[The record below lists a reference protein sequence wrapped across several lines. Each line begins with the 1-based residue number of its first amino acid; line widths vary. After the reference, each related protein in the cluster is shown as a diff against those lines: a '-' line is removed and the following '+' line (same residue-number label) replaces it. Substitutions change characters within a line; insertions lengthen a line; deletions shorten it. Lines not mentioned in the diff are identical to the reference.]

1 MGETWAGK
9 RGCGVTNRQFAS
21 QACSPRKISRFDRCA
36 GTSLPIAQ
44 RLESEGK
51 PFIILS
57 GNDMFHLR
65 ERCPNYMVMTKPINY
80 EQLIDRV
87 KEVRGA

>member
-1 MGETWAGK
+1 
-9 RGCGVTNRQFAS
+9 
-21 QACSPRKISRFDRCA
+21 
-36 GTSLPIAQ
+36 
-44 RLESEGK
+44 
-51 PFIILS
+51 
-57 GNDMFHLR
+57 MFHLR